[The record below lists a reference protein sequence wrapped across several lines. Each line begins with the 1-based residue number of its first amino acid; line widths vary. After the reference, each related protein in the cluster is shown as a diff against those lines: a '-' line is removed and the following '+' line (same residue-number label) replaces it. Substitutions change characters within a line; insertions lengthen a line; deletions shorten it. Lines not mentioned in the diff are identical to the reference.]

1 MKISEVLLV
10 PNMSLH
16 CQILLSPT
24 AGCTLGFRCVTYLM
38 VVILAKLEGVDDLA
52 FFCQYYV
59 IELSPGL
66 ALGSLGSTPDVSL
79 IDYESG

>member
-1 MKISEVLLV
+1 
-10 PNMSLH
+10 
-16 CQILLSPT
+16 
-24 AGCTLGFRCVTYLM
+24 M